1 MRNQRR
7 IWTKKHLDKLKA
19 FIEKN
24 KENLKNN
31 FYMNILENSLKHRKI
46 FHFFN
51 DMSSSIGRSVPEC
64 KSKFQKFERVIY
76 EEYLGIPTIHFELF
90 LFLRK
95 KRRITIAQNKSTQKK
110 NSKDNLILLEEI
122 LKMERIRKEIIEMIF
137 AKKIDIGLDNQSLG
151 KYC

>member
-24 KENLKNN
+24 KEGLKNN
-31 FYMNILENSLKHRKI
+31 FYTNILENNLKHRKI

-76 EEYLGIPTIHFELF
+76 EEYLGIPSVHFELF

-95 KRRITIAQNKSTQKK
+95 KRRITIAQNKPASKK
-110 NSKDNLILLEEI
+110 NTKNNLILVEEM
-122 LKMERIRKEIIEMIF
+122 LKMERIRNEIIEMIF
-137 AKKIDIGLDNQSLG
+137 TKKINIGLDEESLG
-151 KYC
+151 INC